1 MLPCRNYNLNP
12 LGNVSLASSTDI
24 ILCKYKLHTLKVN
37 KLLNH
42 FMLAEATQIGNGR
55 GQVKFL
61 AD

>member
-1 MLPCRNYNLNP
+1 MLPCRSYNLNP
-12 LGNVSLASSTDI
+12 SSNVSLASSTNI

-37 KLLNH
+37 RLPNH